1 MANNLITKYIA
12 AWNWQILAIM
22 FLIASFLAFSMPL
35 TYIGRV
41 MSIAFLFTF
50 FICEAVAIKRKK
62 EVFNS
67 EQ

>member
-1 MANNLITKYIA
+1 MESHIITKFIS

-22 FLIASFLAFSMPL
+22 FLIASFLTFSMPL

-41 MSIAFLFTF
+41 MSISFLLVF

-62 EVFNS
+62 EVFDS
-67 EQ
+67 E